1 MLQFPLQ
8 LLLFMTHVVCIIL
21 VLLMCQ
27 ISVIKIIIGLKAE
40 NMTCSFNHPVDSVE
54 WIHDDSIIIGSI
66 RVNADG
72 SEEGYMVQVIS
83 SGAKKF
89 TEVSVGNLTTCKID
103 RWLSCIAIFWFYFL
117 VVIFSNRRKTK
128 RLFI

>member
-1 MLQFPLQ
+1 
-8 LLLFMTHVVCIIL
+8 
-21 VLLMCQ
+21 MCQ
-27 ISVIKIIIGLKAE
+27 ISVLKIIISLKAE

-66 RVNADG
+66 RVNEDG

-89 TEVSVGNLTTCKID
+89 TEVSVGNLTTCKIGG
-103 RWLSCIAIFWFYFL
+103 WLLCIAIFWFYFL
-117 VVIFSNRRKTK
+117 VAIFSNGKKTTK
-128 RLFI
+128 FYI